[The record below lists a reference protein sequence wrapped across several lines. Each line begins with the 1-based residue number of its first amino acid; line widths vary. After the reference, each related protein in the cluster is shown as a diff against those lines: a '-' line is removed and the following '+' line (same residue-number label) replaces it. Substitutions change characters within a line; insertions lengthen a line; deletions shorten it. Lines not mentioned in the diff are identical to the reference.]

1 MGFLG
6 AGKFLYRGVKSSVTG
21 GWRSVGNLGA
31 HTKGAMLLAGGSYLG
46 WKKITTG
53 NLPGER
59 TFKTGAEVVQ
69 KTAEAASKGLDG
81 INKGLDYVN
90 KGLDKIPEM
99 VRDTKEA
106 FTGGGDDGGNG
117 QGEGLFN
124 NLFGSIRNLLGGLFN
139 GGTGNLLGLVAGAF
153 LFFGGSGWMS
163 KIGGALLAALSLG
176 MFSGNKR
183 NRQQEHPI
191 VQQVPA
197 RQESQDGINHPNMDM
212 EGQVDGSHTIH
223 RTR

>member
-1 MGFLG
+1 MGFG
-6 AGKFLYRGVKSSVTG
+6 AVKCGYRGVKSLVTG
-21 GWRSVGNLGA
+21 GWRSAGNLGA
-31 HTKGAMLLAGGSYLG
+31 HTKGAVLLAGGSYLG
-46 WKKITTG
+46 WKKLTTG

-59 TFKTGAEVVQ
+59 IFKTGTEVVQ

-106 FTGGGDDGGNG
+106 FTGGGADGSNG

-153 LFFGGSGWMS
+153 LFFGGSGWIS

-183 NRQQEHPI
+183 QQQQERPI
-191 VQQVPA
+191 VQQTSV
-197 RQESQDGINHPNMDM
+197 RQESQDDIIRPNMDM